1 MPVAAKY
8 APILVVLGVGCRDI
22 AADCMIDAGT
32 NHWFFVFGC
41 FLYPGKLVF
50 SAL

>member
-8 APILVVLGVGCRDI
+8 APILIVLGVGYRDI
-22 AADCMIDAGT
+22 AADSMIDAGI
-32 NHWFFVFGC
+32 NHGFFVFGC
-41 FLYPGKLVF
+41 FSYAGKLVF